1 MPADVNTYIPPITIL
16 STANAASKPKAKLNI
31 SLININISHCNNI
44 ENIDFLKNTII
55 LDLSCA
61 KINDIIFKNIN
72 ELTAL
77 KYINLTRCHLIT
89 DKGIEYLTKSNTLET
104 IILNYCN
111 LINDK
116 AIEYIVKYKSL
127 LLKNIEIDGCKLL
140 TYKTFILLDKFN
152 WKQIDEK
159 YLQFESSIV

>member
-1 MPADVNTYIPPITIL
+1 M
-16 STANAASKPKAKLNI
+16 
-31 SLININISHCNNI
+31 
-44 ENIDFLKNTII
+44 
-55 LDLSCA
+55 
-61 KINDIIFKNIN
+61 
-72 ELTAL
+72 
-77 KYINLTRCHLIT
+77 
-89 DKGIEYLTKSNTLET
+89 IEYLTKSNTLET

-152 WKQIDEK
+152 WKQIDKK
-159 YLQFESSIV
+159 YLQFESSRV